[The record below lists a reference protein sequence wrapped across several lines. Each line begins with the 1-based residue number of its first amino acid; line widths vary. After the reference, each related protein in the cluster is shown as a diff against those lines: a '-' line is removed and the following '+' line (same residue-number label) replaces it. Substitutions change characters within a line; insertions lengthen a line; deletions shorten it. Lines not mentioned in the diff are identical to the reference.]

1 MERKAQ
7 GTLEFLMSYS
17 WALIII
23 GIALAA
29 LVALGIFNP
38 LGFGAS
44 SGQTGFSNVAPVTEG
59 FDLDTSGNFSIKLRN
74 TAGVA
79 VKLWSIQGTYVET
92 GTSNTLGIAGTTL
105 NSGEESSVYT
115 VTGFGTPSSGSRYTM
130 DVVVSYE
137 ASGINQSSTGR
148 VYGTV

>member
-1 MERKAQ
+1 MAKAQ
-7 GTLEFLMSYS
+7 GTMEFLMNYS

-38 LGFGAS
+38 MGFGATT
-44 SGQTGFSNVAPVTEG
+44 GQSGFSGIAPVTEG
-59 FDLDTSGNFSIKLRN
+59 FSLTTGGSFNIKVQN

-79 VKLWSIQGTYVET
+79 VKLWSIEGKQVET
-92 GTSNTLGIAGTTL
+92 GTTNNLGIAGTTL
-105 NSGEESSVYT
+105 NSGDTSSIYT
-115 VTGFGTPSSGSRYTM
+115 VTGFGTPAAGSKYNM
-130 DVVVSYE
+130 DVTVTYE
-137 ASGINQSSTGR
+137 ASGINHTSVGK